1 LVRNSR
7 LLVST
12 GESRI
17 AMRSSS
23 LEKLPCAGAKVNRPP
38 WRQNFSQLKGGI
50 DSGSPGREN
59 VLLVHTAYYDRD
71 HGR

>member
-1 LVRNSR
+1 
-7 LLVST
+7 
-12 GESRI
+12 
-17 AMRSSS
+17 